1 MQMYLF
7 CGEIRGNCVTVQ
19 QNLNG
24 WQNVCH
30 PRTILSGIHGPGSF
44 KSGFPITPS
53 GMTAFSIALNSY
65 ENIKA
70 LTGFKGEVVICGW
83 GVSSLAHFV
92 NGCLS
97 AF

>member
-1 MQMYLF
+1 
-7 CGEIRGNCVTVQ
+7 
-19 QNLNG
+19 
-24 WQNVCH
+24 
-30 PRTILSGIHGPGSF
+30 
-44 KSGFPITPS
+44 
-53 GMTAFSIALNSY
+53 MTAFSIALNSY